1 MVAGATD
8 AQTYY
13 LLDTNILLAYIRKGK
28 VGQYVE
34 DTFHL
39 MSSRYR
45 PLVCVVSVGE
55 IYSLAKKLQWVD
67 EKLQVMHRLMKQTV
81 PIDISDDKVLWAYA
95 ELYDFTRTHDTIPHN
110 DLWIAATAKA
120 TGATLLTTDKH
131 FDQLFEGDY
140 IRRIW
145 IDEEAVKS
153 NRQ

>member
-1 MVAGATD
+1 MVTGATD
-8 AQTYY
+8 TPTYY

-55 IYSLAKKLQWVD
+55 IYALAKKLRWGKL
-67 EKLQVMHRLMKQTV
+67 KLQVMDSLIKETV
-81 PIDISDDKVLWAYA
+81 AVDISDDKVLSAYT
-95 ELYDFTRTHDTIPHN
+95 ELYDFARTHQTIQHN
-110 DLWIAATAKA
+110 DLWIAAATKA

-131 FDQLFEGDY
+131 FDQFEGDY
-140 IRRIW
+140 ITRIW
-145 IDEEAVKS
+145 IDQDAVKK
-153 NRQ
+153 R